1 MTRPIVRRR
10 AGLLFAVAYA
20 AFAVLVIAAFAA
32 QFQSAPLPGLE
43 NRPWIWRLVVAS
55 IVLSVAGWIGM
66 LAFGRRTIERVGV
79 EGLATIGLIAGMQF
93 AISYTSV
100 ILNTILRPLF
110 GPFSTF
116 VTGPGDEG
124 LPCLLLAA
132 LIVLLPRPGTL
143 MLNYATLFVLACI
156 FGGSFGLVP
165 ILFVTVSIVLGECI
179 LAAAR
184 VTTGSELKLP
194 GDRPPPGVVWRVG
207 ATIGLVNAAPLL
219 VQYGLFQVFYR
230 LEFATWFI
238 AASVLIPGF
247 LYGAIGGA
255 IGVQLGYRLRRT
267 AR

>member
-1 MTRPIVRRR
+1 MIQPLLRRR

-20 AFAVLVIAAFAA
+20 ALAVLVIAAFAA
-32 QFQSAPLPGLE
+32 QFQSAPPPGLAG
-43 NRPWIWRLVVAS
+43 RWWIAWLVALS
-55 IVLSVAGWIGM
+55 FVLSITGWICTFV
-66 LAFGRRTIERVGV
+66 FGRRTIEHAGV
-79 EGLATIGLIAGMQF
+79 EGLATIGLISGMQF

-124 LPCLLLAA
+124 LPCLLLA
-132 LIVLLPRPGTL
+132 VLVVLFPRPGTL
-143 MLNYATLFVLACI
+143 MLNYAALFVLNCI

-165 ILFVTVSIVLGECI
+165 ILFVTVSIVLGEGI

-184 VTTGSELKLP
+184 VTTGSVLKQP
-194 GDRPPPGVVWRVG
+194 GDRPPLGAVWRVG
-207 ATIGLVNAAPLL
+207 ATIGVVNAAPLL

-255 IGVQLGYRLRRT
+255 IGVRLGYRLRRT

>member
-1 MTRPIVRRR
+1 MTQPLLRRR

-20 AFAVLVIAAFAA
+20 ALAVLVIAAFAA
-32 QFQSAPLPGLE
+32 QFQSNPPLGLA

-79 EGLATIGLIAGMQF
+79 EGLATIGLVAGMQF
-93 AISYTSV
+93 AISYTTTIVGSV
-100 ILNTILRPLF
+100 LRPLF
-110 GPFSTF
+110 GPFVIF

-132 LIVLLPRPGTL
+132 LIVLIPRPGTL
-143 MLNYATLFVLACI
+143 MLTYATLFVLNCI

-165 ILFVTVSIVLGECI
+165 ILFTTISIALGETI

-184 VTTGSELKLP
+184 VTTGETLRRP
-194 GDRPPPGVVWRVG
+194 ADRPAPGAVWHVG

-219 VQYGLFQVFYR
+219 AQYGLYQVFYR
-230 LEFATWFI
+230 LEMPTWFI
-238 AASVLIPGF
+238 AAAVLIPGF

>member
-1 MTRPIVRRR
+1 MTQPIVRRR
-10 AGLLFAVAYA
+10 TGLLFALGYA
-20 AFAVLVIAAFAA
+20 AFAALVIAAFAA
-32 QFQSAPLPGLE
+32 QFQSAPPLGLAD
-43 NRPWIWRLVVAS
+43 RPWIWRLVVAS
-55 IVLSVAGWIGM
+55 IGLSVAGWIGM

-79 EGLATIGLIAGMQF
+79 EGLATIGLMAGMQF
-93 AISYTSV
+93 AISYTT
-100 ILNTILRPLF
+100 TIVGTVLRPLF
-110 GPFSTF
+110 GPFSIF

-143 MLNYATLFVLACI
+143 MLTYATLFVLNCI

-165 ILFVTVSIVLGECI
+165 ILFVTVSIVLGEAI

-184 VTTGSELKLP
+184 VTTGQTLRRP
-194 GDRPPPGVVWRVG
+194 GDRAPPGAALHVG

-219 VQYGLFQVFYR
+219 AQYALYQVFYR
-230 LEFATWFI
+230 LEFATGFI
-238 AASVLIPGF
+238 VAAVLIQGF

-255 IGVQLGYRLRRT
+255 IGARLGYRLRRI